1 MDVYAVGQVADI
13 LQVSGATVRRW
24 ARAFDKHLSD
34 QANPGTGIAR
44 EFIADDVRVMA
55 YAKARLERGVSLELV
70 AEELTTAVLP
80 SWASIV
86 GERAATPAD
95 SAALALTMTGDR
107 LVDLLAV
114 NTAAQEQI
122 AAAVVGLADLAELRA
137 ELAELRAR
145 VADLER
151 LSHGHPAIVP
161 RNKPL

>member
-24 ARAFDKHLSD
+24 AKAFDKHLSD

-44 EFIADDVRVMA
+44 EFIADDIRVMA
-55 YAKARLERGVSLELV
+55 YARARLERGVSLELV
-70 AEELTTAVLP
+70 TEELTTAVLP

-86 GERAATPAD
+86 GERAATPTD

-107 LVDLLAV
+107 LVDLFTV

-122 AAAVVGLADLAELRA
+122 ATTLAGLADVAELRA
-137 ELAELRAR
+137 ELAEVRRRL
-145 VADLER
+145 ADLEK

-161 RNKPL
+161 RNKG

>member
-1 MDVYAVGQVADI
+1 
-13 LQVSGATVRRW
+13 
-24 ARAFDKHLSD
+24 
-34 QANPGTGIAR
+34 
-44 EFIADDVRVMA
+44 MA

-80 SWASIV
+80 SWSSIV
-86 GERAATPAD
+86 GERAATPTD